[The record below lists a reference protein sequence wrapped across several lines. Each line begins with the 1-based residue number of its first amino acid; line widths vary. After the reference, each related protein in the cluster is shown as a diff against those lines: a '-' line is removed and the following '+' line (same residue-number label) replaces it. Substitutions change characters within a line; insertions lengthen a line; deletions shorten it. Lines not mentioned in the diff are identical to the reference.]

1 MLSNLRDQYYR
12 RKFKCDENSNYYPSD
27 DDITN
32 YENRRAN
39 KLLKVVN
46 GKELYDKICQEI
58 YEMDGD
64 PVNGKDDFFEEV
76 MQKVS
81 DLKYQLNV
89 FQLGIIIDELKQHFH
104 FI

>member
-27 DDITN
+27 DDITY

-89 FQLGIIIDELKQHFH
+89 FQLGIIIDELKHNFH
-104 FI
+104 FN